1 MELKD
6 LKVGDLVVVYDT
18 YTEKLAPVQRIY
30 KEKLRPTKVSKK
42 LFRRVRNNLKII
54 RL

>member
-6 LKVGDLVVVYDT
+6 LKLGDLVVVNNI